1 MGNTKLHAVRKS
13 LGPGWSQAHVVRQLQ
28 RRAAARNLP
37 IASGPSLAVMLSR
50 WENGH
55 VQVTDPM
62 YQSLFREV
70 YGRSNAE
77 LGFPPAP
84 LDDSTAELHE
94 RLRRGLS
101 VDESTVD
108 LLRRQIDEARQLDR
122 RLGAVPLLEQLN
134 ATIEQVD
141 RLLHC
146 CMTPSRRAA
155 LAAVLADAAT
165 LAGWQ
170 ALDRGSLSLAWRHH
184 EIAKAAAQEAGSP
197 SLLVYGTGQQ
207 AFILLDLG
215 MHVEALQL
223 LDHAQTSGNHQTAD
237 LLAAW
242 VWAAR
247 GELLAANG
255 DRTAALRSFD
265 RADAILPSD
274 PHDPELPFL
283 MLNPAHLT
291 RWRGHALRLLG
302 DRGATSELEAV
313 LDTLHPAT
321 ARARAGILVD
331 LAFGYADAA
340 DRDRAI
346 TYLREARQLAA
357 WIGSE
362 RLKRELAR
370 LLLPPGAREQVQ
382 QDRDDRPR
390 AE

>member
-1 MGNTKLHAVRKS
+1 
-13 LGPGWSQAHVVRQLQ
+13 
-28 RRAAARNLP
+28 
-37 IASGPSLAVMLSR
+37 
-50 WENGH
+50 
-55 VQVTDPM
+55 
-62 YQSLFREV
+62 
-70 YGRSNAE
+70 
-77 LGFPPAP
+77 
-84 LDDSTAELHE
+84 
-94 RLRRGLS
+94 
-101 VDESTVD
+101 VD
-108 LLRRQIDEARQLDR
+108 LLRCQIDEARHLDR

-155 LAAVLADAAT
+155 LAGVLADAAT

-170 ALDRGSLSLAWRHH
+170 ALDRGSLSPAWRHH
-184 EIAKAAAQEAGSP
+184 EIAKKAAREAESP
-197 SLLVYGTGQQ
+197 SLLVYSTGQQ
-207 AFILLDLG
+207 AFILLDLD
-215 MHVEALQL
+215 MPVEALQL
-223 LDHAQTSGNHQTAD
+223 LDHAQTSAHTQTAD

-255 DRTAALRSFD
+255 DRTGALRSFD
-265 RADAILPSD
+265 GADAILPND
-274 PHDPELPFL
+274 PNDPELPFL

-302 DRGATSELEAV
+302 DRGATSELETL
-313 LDTLHPAT
+313 LDTLRPTT

-331 LAFGYADAA
+331 LAFAYADAA
-340 DRDRAI
+340 DRERAI

-370 LLLPPGAREQVQ
+370 LLLPPGAGEQVQ

-390 AE
+390 PE